1 MDLIAEFV
9 KNVMSGDGSFTLT
22 ESESPFDTERRYSFV
37 QEKVGNAKFVYGE
50 YGYNGDFYTS
60 LTKKFELVAIVAQEK
75 VYLHNAFFFGVYRGM
90 EQSLPENVDG
100 LCNFAVSLD
109 ECVNSA
115 IFPAFYEELEAVKV
129 SEKNCREKARSALLT
144 LGNPDFYIAEVMP
157 QLFEEQ
163 DAVKVLCGLM
173 DMEKEAKLRL
183 EKDREEWCK
192 SKSEKEKIRELMA
205 TPGVCQDWELAIA
218 AGLKSVD
225 AVNVTVTFE
234 MNGKRA
240 TGKME
245 PIVIDNTLISND
257 TFSGWNFATATQGEK
272 VIEELGATNHW
283 GENPLKCQHICKIT
297 YGKKVL
303 YERNCE

>member
-22 ESESPFDTERRYSFV
+22 ESENPFDTERRYSFV
-37 QEKVGNAKFVYGE
+37 QEKVGKAKFVYRAT
-50 YGYNGDFYTS
+50 GYNEDFYAS
-60 LTKKFELVAIVAQEK
+60 IAKKFELVAIATQEK
-75 VYLHNAFFFGVYRGM
+75 VYWCDAYFFGVYHGVH
-90 EQSLPENVDG
+90 LPENVDG

-109 ECVNSA
+109 ECVNST
-115 IFPAFYEELEAVKV
+115 IFPAFYEALEPVEV

-144 LGNPDFYIAEVMP
+144 LGNPDFYIAEVKP
-157 QLFEEQ
+157 QLFKEQ

-192 SKSEKEKIRELMA
+192 SKSEKEKIRELMV

-218 AGLKSVD
+218 AGLRSVD

-234 MNGKRA
+234 MNGKCA

-245 PIVIDNTLISND
+245 PSVIDNTLIGNG
-257 TFSGWNFATATQGEK
+257 TFCDWNFATATQGEK
-272 VIEELGATNHW
+272 VIEELGASSNGW
-283 GENPLKCQHICKIT
+283 GINPLKCQNICKIT

-303 YERNCE
+303 YERSCE